1 MEIQIDKGEIARRG
15 LSMSDVQDAI
25 GIAIG
30 ARGAGLMF
38 ESDRRFRIMVRLSD
52 DLRNDIEALERL
64 PVALPQPN
72 SGAPAMTIPL
82 RELASFNFAEGP
94 NQVSRET
101 GKRLVAVTA

>member
-1 MEIQIDKGEIARRG
+1 MNCNKTFSRATRMLWDKRVSNEQQFLKSRNGAAQTRMRLDIARQK
-15 LSMSDVQDAI
+15 LLA
-25 GIAIG
+25 
-30 ARGAGLMF
+30 L
-38 ESDRRFRIMVRLSD
+38 
-52 DLRNDIEALERL
+52 DIEALERL

-72 SGAPAMTIPL
+72 SGAPVMTIPL